1 MWCKQRKWSTA
12 TRTPSDVSLQTQ
24 KFKEDDDD
32 MFAFSVI
39 VFFFFSLSPIA
50 ENEETE
56 ANTWHESSG
65 LLKQRVAY

>member
-1 MWCKQRKWSTA
+1 
-12 TRTPSDVSLQTQ
+12 
-24 KFKEDDDD
+24 

-39 VFFFFSLSPIA
+39 VVFFSLCPIA
-50 ENEETE
+50 ENEETA